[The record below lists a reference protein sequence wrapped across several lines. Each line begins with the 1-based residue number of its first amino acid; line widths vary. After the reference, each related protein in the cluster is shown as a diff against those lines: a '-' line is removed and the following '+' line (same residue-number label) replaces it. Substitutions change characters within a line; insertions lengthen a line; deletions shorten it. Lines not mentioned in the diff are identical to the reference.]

1 MGQYQ
6 IEKEYKMMLDEKAFN
21 CLKSQLKGL
30 TLNDQTNFYY
40 SAKNHMGMRIRLL
53 NDHYYFTLKH
63 HINNEVREYEW
74 EVPENNIHHPSITSL
89 LNELEIGHV
98 DYLGTLRTRRFTLD
112 FPLGTLCLDENEFLG
127 QVDYEL
133 EYELKDYQVDDFKT
147 LEDLLGNAGLT
158 FVPNKLTKYGRFL
171 TRLAKLETEPK
182 VAIMCA
188 DGLEECEALVTA
200 DLLKRADINVKL
212 VSVANHLGVISTHG
226 LEFKCDVCFKDVDF
240 DNFDAIVLPGGWL
253 GYETLN
259 EHQDLCALIKT
270 FVAKGKLVA
279 AICAAPAILA
289 NLGLVSDQ
297 EFTVYPGCCDCVV
310 PSEAPIIYK
319 DNIITAKAL
328 GSVYL
333 FAEAIIKKLKNEEC
347 AKAVL
352 QEIYY

>member
-21 CLKSQLKGL
+21 SLKSQLKGL
-30 TLNDQTNFYY
+30 ILNDQTNFYY

-89 LNELEIGHV
+89 LKELEIDHV
-98 DYLGTLRTRRFTLD
+98 EYLGTLRTRRFAMD

-147 LEDLLGNAGLT
+147 LEELLAKASLT
-158 FVPNKLTKYGRFL
+158 FIPNKLTKYGRFL
-171 TRLAKLETEPK
+171 TRLAKLEAEPK

-200 DLLKRADINVKL
+200 DLLKRANINVKL
-212 VSVANHLGVISTHG
+212 VSVANHLGIISTHG
-226 LEFKCDVCFKDVDF
+226 LEFKCDTCFKDEDF
-240 DNFDAIVLPGGWL
+240 NAYDAIVLPGGWL

-259 EHQDLCALIKT
+259 EHAILGSLIKQ
-270 FVAKGKLVA
+270 FVSEGKLVA
-279 AICAAPAILA
+279 AICAAPAVLA
-289 NLGLVSDQ
+289 NLGLVSDH
-297 EFTVYPGCCDCVV
+297 EFTVYPGCCDSAI
-310 PSEAPIIYK
+310 PTDEPIIYK

-328 GSVYL
+328 GSVVL
-333 FAEAIIKKLKNEEC
+333 FAEAIIKKLKNEEV
-347 AKAVL
+347 AKNVL